1 MVARWRVDGVS
12 DRCRSTHRKIRH
24 RRLSPRRR
32 HRSSGPRRHTC
43 VDEGAPALSPD
54 GRWLAY
60 SSDRTGRREVYVR
73 AFPDVGSSRSQ
84 VSVNGGNSPRWA
96 PNGGELFYV
105 DADSNMV
112 AAQVETTAEFRV
124 VQRESLF
131 TIGAEFLD
139 PRNRTFEVSPMD
151 GRFLMLRLARGGAV
165 DDPAGT
171 QFVLVQNSFRELRER
186 AGGN

>member
-1 MVARWRVDGVS
+1 M
-12 DRCRSTHRKIRH
+12 
-24 RRLSPRRR
+24 
-32 HRSSGPRRHTC
+32 
-43 VDEGAPALSPD
+43 
-54 GRWLAY
+54 
-60 SSDRTGRREVYVR
+60 R

-165 DDPAGT
+165 DDPADT